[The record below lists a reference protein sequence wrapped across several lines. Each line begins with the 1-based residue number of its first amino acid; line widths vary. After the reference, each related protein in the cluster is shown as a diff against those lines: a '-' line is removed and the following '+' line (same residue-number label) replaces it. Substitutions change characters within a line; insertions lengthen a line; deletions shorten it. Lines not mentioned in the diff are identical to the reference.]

1 MPILL
6 HLMLERRQ
14 LRRRG
19 PSARRRAG
27 GIVEPGGFGEGAL
40 AVAVGVVVA
49 AAGAG
54 EAGETATGRG
64 GGGEEGEGFALL
76 VAAVEVD
83 CCKGEEDEGRG

>member
-6 HLMLERRQ
+6 HLVLQRRE

-19 PSARRRAG
+19 PSAWRRARR
-27 GIVEPGGFGEGAL
+27 IVEPSRFGEGTL
-40 AVAVGVVVA
+40 AVAVVFA

-54 EAGETATGRG
+54 EAGEAATGRG

-76 VAAVEVD
+76 MAAVEVD
-83 CCKGEEDEGRG
+83 CC